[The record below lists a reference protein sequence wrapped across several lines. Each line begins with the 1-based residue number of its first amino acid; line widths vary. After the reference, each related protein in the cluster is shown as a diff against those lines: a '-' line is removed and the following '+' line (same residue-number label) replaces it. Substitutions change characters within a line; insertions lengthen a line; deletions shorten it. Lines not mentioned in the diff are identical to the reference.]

1 MDIVL
6 KKEEGLVREFSV
18 TISYDIFLAQE
29 KERVAS
35 VSKIVKLD
43 GFRPGKAPPSLVK
56 AQYGDRIKG
65 EVFRDLFE
73 KTTKKII
80 AEHGLNVAGP
90 ADIAIESF
98 KEKEPIVFYCT
109 LEVIPDAPLIDVK
122 SLDIPKYVLFPSAD
136 EIEGR
141 LKRIKFLLSDK
152 ISLNRPADYGDTVI
166 YHEFAFDHDDD
177 FQEQEKRQFFVTL
190 AQDNP
195 DSHRFLGRSAGDQ
208 FHFDLPC
215 DEDHG
220 HDHASG
226 HHHHHLHAE
235 VLDVVSLSDP
245 LQDERLKNIFQDQG
259 LEKGLYEAAKAELM
273 AENREF
279 SPMSRRRAL
288 FQTLENRYV
297 FPLPK
302 VMIEAEKRQILRD
315 TPEDDFEDLEEG
327 SELEE
332 MARRRVTLA
341 FLFLKYA
348 RTHDI
353 QVSNQDL
360 AQFLLNDVDG
370 DKKEFLKAVESLKK
384 NQQQLVA
391 YKNKVL
397 EEKVIDTLLKN
408 ISGTVRYVIFR
419 DFLLE
424 KQASS
429 RQALKNSPE

>member
-18 TISYDIFLAQE
+18 TVSYDMFLAQE
-29 KERVAS
+29 KERVVS

-109 LEVIPDAPLIDVK
+109 LEVMPDAPLIDVK

-141 LKRIKFLLSDK
+141 FKRIKFLLSDK
-152 ISLNRPADYGDTVI
+152 TSLNRPADYGDTVI
-166 YHEFAFDHDDD
+166 YREFAFDHETGFQDDN
-177 FQEQEKRQFFVTL
+177 ERRFFVTI

-195 DSHRFLGRSAGDQ
+195 DSHRFLGRSSGDQ
-208 FHFDLPC
+208 FHFDRPC
-215 DEDHG
+215 TEDHD
-220 HDHASG
+220 HDHGPDHRHVS
-226 HHHHHLHAE
+226 

-245 LQDERLKNIFQDQG
+245 LQDERLKKTFEAEG
-259 LEKGLYEAAKAELM
+259 VEEGLYNGAKAELM
-273 AENREF
+273 TEKREF
-279 SPMSRRRAL
+279 SNMARRVAL
-288 FQTLENRYV
+288 LETLENRYV
-297 FPLPK
+297 FPLPR
-302 VMIEAEKRQILRD
+302 VMIEAEKRQILQGRTKD
-315 TPEDDFEDLEEG
+315 DLEALQEDDALEK
-327 SELEE
+327 
-332 MARRRVTLA
+332 MAKRRVTLA

-348 RTHDI
+348 GAHNI
-353 QVSNQDL
+353 QVTNQDL
-360 AQFLLNDVDG
+360 AQSLLKEVDG
-370 DKKEFLKAVESLKK
+370 DKNRFSRAVESLKN
-384 NQQQLVA
+384 NQQQLMA
-391 YKNKVL
+391 FKNNVL
-397 EEKVIDTLLKN
+397 EEKVIDALLGS
-408 ISGTVRYVIFR
+408 IPGSTRYILFR

-424 KQASS
+424 RQAAS
-429 RQALKNSPE
+429 RQAIKNSAE